1 MDSEVSKSGVRVE
14 LADKTIWKKFYPN
27 TEMITKKVGGR
38 IIFPHLEYKIKGLQ
52 ADCRYKIYLFVERA
66 DNENWA
72 GKEVKTEVPG
82 AIPMNSLFDNT
93 HPTPV
98 EPAPSRNSTYSAS
111 NSSTPASVTP
121 PAGEPTWEAPS
132 PVLFNQKNPFS
143 YSVTFQNYGQFAL
156 WSMENSTAN
165 SIFDKLW
172 YASLYKNDENG
183 IDIQIC
189 RNYQSNPRVEFMYQ
203 VIFKHSFNIRKKKII
218 RGIINSNCQSDRYT
232 VTLKIPKFFFT
243 GFCALGYNLWD
254 FQAVSYTIID
264 TCSIR
269 RVNFEENLFGKSESV
284 LAEENELYVP
294 IEVIISESVNSIIHG
309 FQFVSEHAPKLARKI
324 RKDQISYRLQTN
336 LELLLQIMHGVQI
349 PLEEKNVKALLKLSD
364 KYKVLNVK
372 RYCEKQLIWRY
383 NFEFSE
389 TRKFKIACKYNL
401 NILMNQV
408 LRNVKTAKKLAKLA
422 SIAIEMESMDTNIS
436 KILIAKMYQI
446 S

>member
-1 MDSEVSKSGVRVE
+1 MW
-14 LADKTIWKKFYPN
+14 I
-27 TEMITKKVGGR
+27 
-38 IIFPHLEYKIKGLQ
+38 
-52 ADCRYKIYLFVERA
+52 
-66 DNENWA
+66 
-72 GKEVKTEVPG
+72 
-82 AIPMNSLFDNT
+82 
-93 HPTPV
+93 
-98 EPAPSRNSTYSAS
+98 
-111 NSSTPASVTP
+111 
-121 PAGEPTWEAPS
+121 
-132 PVLFNQKNPFS
+132 
-143 YSVTFQNYGQFAL
+143 
-156 WSMENSTAN
+156 MENSTAN
-165 SIFDKLW
+165 SVRDKLW
-172 YASLYKNDENG
+172 CASLCKNDENG

-189 RNYQSNPRVEFMYQ
+189 RRNQSNPRVEFMYQ

-269 RVNFEENLFGKSESV
+269 RVNFEENLFGKSLSV

-294 IEVIISESVNSIIHG
+294 IE
-309 FQFVSEHAPKLARKI
+309 FVSERAPKLARKI

-336 LELLLQIMHGVQI
+336 LDLLLQIIHGVQI

-364 KYKVLNVK
+364 KYKVLSVK
-372 RYCEKQLIWRY
+372 RYCEKQLIWR
-383 NFEFSE
+383 NDFEFSE
-389 TRKFKIACKYNL
+389 IRKFKMACKYDL

-408 LRNVKTAKKLAKLA
+408 LRNVKTVKKLAKLA

-436 KILIAKMYQI
+436 KLLIARMYQI